1 MNRQLCIDYNSIKG
15 NHSMKITYAFYF
27 FLTTL
32 ITLCL
37 SINFAH
43 ADQPDSQRVIRVGA
57 YEKYPTI
64 YTRDGKTMGLF
75 PDILN
80 SIAQQEGWD
89 IQYVSGTWTECIERL
104 RDSQIDIIPG
114 VVYKKEMDEKYSFS
128 EETVF
133 VDWGRIYANTNVRID
148 SILDLEHKSVAVLK
162 SCIHSTSEDGIIT
175 LTKKFSITCTF
186 IEVDDPDQ
194 IFELLD
200 EKKVDAGVVS
210 RIFGSLLDYYYNINK
225 TSIVF
230 DPQELRLAYR
240 KNDLPT
246 ESIIGKLDKKL
257 NAWKEDPDSIFY
269 RIIEV
274 NLFGLP
280 REWLLSGI
288 PHDKIKRIPLTDTEQ
303 TWINNHPIIRLGIDP
318 EFFPFENV
326 SKDGDYQGIASDF
339 IELLNDRLGLNMQV
353 VEKSSWATAIKK
365 IKEKEIDV
373 LPCIGRTGERLS
385 YVKYTRPYICFHR
398 VIITRTDTPFLRGIN
413 DILDCKVSVQAKSSH
428 EGYLKD
434 HTSLNPIGYN
444 SLQEA
449 LLAVSD
455 GKADAF
461 VGNIAS
467 ATYWI
472 RKMKL
477 TNLKVA
483 APVSNELQTL
493 HFGVRTDW
501 PELVRLLNKGLASI
515 TPEERA
521 EIERRWVIVEYKPG
535 LDPKTVWK
543 YVFQGIGVVTVIIL
557 IFVLWNYK
565 LKREIEGRIKA
576 EEELQNY
583 QKNLEHI
590 IAERTTEL
598 AESNHS
604 LAQAQRI
611 AHLGNWQWD
620 IQTGSFHCTDEIYR
634 IFNIEKYPTDINHER
649 LIDSIHPDDRKIAM
663 DSVAKASNE
672 GTEYN
677 IEYRIILPD
686 ESERIVHEKAEI
698 SLDENKTPLR
708 ITAAVQDI
716 TKRKQDE
723 QAHKKLIK
731 ELEQK
736 NAEMEMFF
744 YTISHELKT
753 PLITIEGFLGVLRSN
768 ISSGSYGNTE
778 HYLDRITAANKMMH
792 QILNELIEL
801 AKAGQFVNAKET
813 VDFQELIQKAID
825 NLEGNLIDKNIDIKI
840 TLPENFSPIICDR
853 KRLLEVVE
861 NLLENSIKFIGTVSN
876 PSIEIGAV
884 IEESGYIFYVK
895 DNGIGIDRKYFETI
909 FGLFNKLDPDKE
921 GTGIGLALVKR
932 IIEYHNG
939 KIWVE
944 SGGLN
949 KGSTF
954 YFMLPKTG

>member
-1 MNRQLCIDYNSIKG
+1 
-15 NHSMKITYAFYF
+15 MKKLHTLYF

-32 ITLCL
+32 IVFCV
-37 SINFAH
+37 IDFIVY
-43 ADQPDSQRVIRVGA
+43 ADQPASHRVVRVGA

-64 YTRDGKTMGLF
+64 YTQDGKTMGLF
-75 PDILN
+75 PDILEY
-80 SIAQQEGWD
+80 IATQEGWD
-89 IQYVSGTWTECIERL
+89 IQYVPGTWAECLQLLEHG
-104 RDSQIDIIPG
+104 QIDIIPG
-114 VVYKKEMDEKYSFS
+114 MSYDKQREKNYNFSKENI
-128 EETVF
+128 F
-133 VDWGRIYANTNVRID
+133 VDWAKIYTNSNVTLD
-148 SILDLEHKSVAVLK
+148 CLLDLENKTVAVIK
-162 SCIHSTSEDGIIT
+162 GCIHTIGDDGIKT
-175 LTKKFSITCTF
+175 LAQKFNINCTF
-186 IEVDDPDQ
+186 IEVDEPTE

-230 DPQELRLAYR
+230 DPQELRFAYG
-240 KNDLPT
+240 KNNIPAQEIT
-246 ESIIGKLDKKL
+246 SKLDRHIHAL
-257 NAWKEDPDSIFY
+257 KEDPDSIFY
-269 RIIEV
+269 RIIEI

-280 REWLLSGI
+280 REWLLTGI
-288 PHDKIKRIPLTDTEQ
+288 PRDKIKQIPLTDTERA
-303 TWINNHPIIRLGIDP
+303 WINNHPVIRLGIDP
-318 EFFPFENV
+318 EFFPFESI
-326 SKDGDYQGIASDF
+326 SKNGDYQGIASDY
-339 IELLNDRLGLNMQV
+339 IALLNERLGLNMQV
-353 VEKSSWATAIKK
+353 VEQSSWSASIAK
-365 IKEKEIDV
+365 IKAREIDA

-385 YVKYTRPYICFHR
+385 FVKYSRPYIFFHR

-413 DILDCKVSVQAKSSH
+413 DILDCTVSVQANSSH

-434 HTSLNPIGYN
+434 YTSIEPIGYN
-444 SLQEA
+444 SLQDA

-455 GKADAF
+455 GNAGAF

-521 EIERRWVIVEYKPG
+521 KIERRWVIVEYKPG
-535 LDPKTVWK
+535 LDPKIVWK
-543 YVFQGIGVVTVIIL
+543 YVVQGIAIVTVIIL
-557 IFVLWNYK
+557 IFVFWNYK

-576 EEELQNY
+576 EEELQHY
-583 QKNLEHI
+583 QRNLEHI

-598 AESNHS
+598 AETNNS
-604 LAQAQRI
+604 LAEAQRI
-611 AHLGNWQWD
+611 AHLGNWQWNVK
-620 IQTGSFHCTDEIYR
+620 TEKFHCTDEIYR
-634 IFNIEKYPTDINHER
+634 IFNVKKQARSSNHEEF
-649 LIDSIHPDDRKIAM
+649 ITAIHPDDRQTVLQCI
-663 DSVAKASNE
+663 DKARNE
-672 GTEYN
+672 GIPYS

-686 ESERIVHEKAEI
+686 QSERIVHEE
-698 SLDENKTPLR
+698 SEVELDSNGSPLR

-716 TKRKQDE
+716 TKTKQDE

-753 PLITIEGFLGVLRSN
+753 PLITIEGFLGVLKAN
-768 ISSGSYGNTE
+768 LNSGKYDNSE
-778 HYLDRITAANKMMH
+778 HYIDRITAANSMMH
-792 QILNELIEL
+792 QILNELLEV
-801 AKAGQFVNAKET
+801 AKVGQFVNPIEV
-813 VDFQELIQKAID
+813 VDFSDLVREAID
-825 NLEGNLIDKNIDIKI
+825 NQEGNLIDKNLTIKVK
-840 TLPENFSPIICDR
+840 LPDDLPSVRCDR

-861 NLLENSIKFIGTVSN
+861 NLLENAIKFIGTYSK
-876 PSIEIGAV
+876 PHIELGAT
-884 IEESGYIFYVK
+884 IEKSEYLFYVK
-895 DNGIGIDRKYFETI
+895 DNGIGIEKRYFETI
-909 FGLFNKLDPDKE
+909 FGLFNKLDPNKE

-932 IIEYHNG
+932 IIAYHNG
-939 KIWVE
+939 KVWVE
-944 SGGLN
+944 SDGVN

-954 YFMLPKTG
+954 YFTLPKIP